1 MGAPPAALLRRL
13 VPGPRD
19 RAFFFFGM
27 PLAWPGVWPAAGR
40 VLPVAG
46 QAGAG
51 MAEAGRGGAG
61 PIGAG
66 SGNQCAQRL

>member
-27 PLAWPGVWPAAGR
+27 PLPGLAFGLPLGVCYWWPARLGQAWLR
-40 VLPVAG
+40 

-51 MAEAGRGGAG
+51 QVRWGLDLATSAHKG
-61 PIGAG
+61 
-66 SGNQCAQRL
+66 